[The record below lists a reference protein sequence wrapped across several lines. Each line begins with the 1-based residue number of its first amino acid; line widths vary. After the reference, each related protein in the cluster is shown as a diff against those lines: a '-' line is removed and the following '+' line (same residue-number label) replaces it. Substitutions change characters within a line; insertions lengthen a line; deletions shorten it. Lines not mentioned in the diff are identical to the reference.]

1 MEALGRIPAANSLHY
16 AHNAAVPE
24 HGAPVPMHLLE
35 REIYLDALNSGFAGL
50 AGGSGCIALVSG
62 EAGIGKTAL
71 IQAFTAERRQTARI
85 YWGGCEALFTPHP
98 LAPLHDIARQ
108 AGDGLPAL
116 VAAAG
121 NRDVIF
127 HATID
132 HLARGLK
139 ATIVVFED
147 VHWADEAT
155 LDLLKFL
162 GRRMQNLPV
171 MLIISYRDDEV
182 GVHHPLR
189 SVFGDLPVALLT
201 RVSLPSLS
209 ERAVRTM
216 ALRVGREAA
225 DLSRVTGGNPFF
237 VTEALAVA
245 AHEVPAT
252 VRDAVLARISRLS
265 ESARRVANL
274 AALVPGKL
282 ERWLLDAIVAPVAC
296 DVEECLAAGMVAGDN
311 FIAFRH
317 ELARHAVEDSLGVPL
332 RQLLHARILAA
343 LQSHEPVAMQI
354 ARLVHHADRA
364 GDSAAVLQFAP
375 AAADEAMSL
384 GAHRQAAAHL
394 ATALGHAQS
403 LSADEKALLLD
414 RLSYEYYLTGRIAEA
429 LGAMESCYG
438 LWKAAG
444 NRYKEG
450 DCLRWLS
457 RLSWFT
463 TDKVAADRYAA
474 MAVEILEPLAPGPEL
489 AMAYS
494 NLSQLHM
501 LADEAQESI
510 LAGNKALVLARALG
524 DVEIESHALNNI
536 GTIKL
541 AAQDSS
547 GRADLERS
555 LALALAG
562 GRCFHE
568 HAARAYGN
576 LATSAARARDFDRAR
591 RYFSEGI
598 AYCEERDLYS
608 WARYMTASRAETLLA
623 QGEWGAA
630 AEAAELISQDIQ
642 IAAVARI
649 PALVVLARVRLRRG
663 DPGVSKSLDE
673 AAELAFASGEVQRIG
688 PVVAAR
694 AEAAWLEGT
703 LVHSLDEIRRGY
715 TMTCKISDS
724 WMQGELA
731 FWLWRAGRLQEATEQ
746 IAQPWALQIAGDWQG
761 AAAEWQAINCPYERA
776 LALSECQSESAVR
789 EALLIFE
796 GLGAAPMAG
805 ITRRK
810 LRERGVRNI
819 PRGSHE
825 RTKQNPHQLTRR
837 QLQVLALLAEGC
849 RNAEIASRLFLSE
862 KTIDHHVSAVLEKLG
877 VRSRG
882 EAAAVA
888 NRLGLGASGDP
899 NHATKH

>member
-1 MEALGRIPAANSLHY
+1 
-16 AHNAAVPE
+16 
-24 HGAPVPMHLLE
+24 MHLLE
-35 REIYLDALNSGFAGL
+35 REIYLDALSSGFAGL
-50 AGGSGCIALVSG
+50 AQGSGCIALVSG

-71 IQAFTAERRQTARI
+71 IQEFTTERRQAARV

-108 AGDGLPAL
+108 AGGGLPA
-116 VAAAG
+116 VIAAAA
-121 NRDVIF
+121 NRELIF

-132 HLARGLK
+132 HLVQGLK

-155 LDLLKFL
+155 LDLIKFL
-162 GRRMQNLPV
+162 GRRMQHLPV

-189 SVFGDLPVALLT
+189 SVIGDLPVALLT

-209 ERAVRTM
+209 ESAVQTM
-216 ALRVGREAA
+216 AQLVGREAP
-225 DLSRVTGGNPFF
+225 DLCKVTGGNPFF

-245 AHEVPAT
+245 DHEVPAT

-265 ESARRVANL
+265 DSARRVANL
-274 AALVPGKL
+274 AALAPGKL
-282 ERWLLDAIVAPVAC
+282 ERWLLDAIVAPGAC
-296 DVEECLAAGMVAGDN
+296 DVEECLAAGMVARDDA
-311 FIAFRH
+311 IAFRH
-317 ELARHAVEDSLGVPL
+317 ELARHAVEESLAMPV
-332 RQLLHARILAA
+332 RQHLHARILAA
-343 LQSHEPVAMQI
+343 LQAHAPAAMQT

-364 GDSAAVLQFAP
+364 GDSTAVLRFAP
-375 AAADEAMSL
+375 VAADEAL
-384 GAHRQAAAHL
+384 NLCAHRQVAAHL
-394 ATALGHAQS
+394 ATALGHAAT
-403 LSADEKALLLD
+403 LSGEEKAMLLD
-414 RLSYEYYLTGRIAEA
+414 RLSYEYYLTGQIAEA
-429 LGAMESCYG
+429 ISARDSSLA

-457 RLSWFT
+457 RLAWFT
-463 TDKVAADRYAA
+463 TDKAAADRYAA
-474 MAVEILEPLAPGPEL
+474 MAVAILEPLAPRREL
-489 AMAYS
+489 AWAYS

-501 LADEAQESI
+501 LADEPEEALI
-510 LAGNKALVLARALG
+510 AGNKALALACTLG
-524 DVEIESHALNNI
+524 DSEIESHALNNV
-536 GTIKL
+536 GTTKL
-541 AAQDSS
+541 AAQDLS
-547 GRADLERS
+547 GRVDLERS

-562 GRCFHE
+562 GSSFQE

-576 LATSAARARDFDRAR
+576 MATSAARARDFDRAR
-591 RYFSEGI
+591 RYFAEGI
-598 AYCEERDLYS
+598 AYCEKRDLYA
-608 WARYMTASRAETLLA
+608 WVRYMTASRAETLLA
-623 QGEWGAA
+623 QGEWDAA
-630 AEAAELISQDIQ
+630 AEAAELISQDIK

-649 PALVVLARVRLRRG
+649 PALVVLGRVRLRRG
-663 DPGVSKSLDE
+663 DPGVSKTLAE

-694 AEAAWLEGT
+694 AEAAWVEST
-703 LVHSLDEIRRGY
+703 LADSLDEITRGY
-715 TMTCKISDS
+715 QMSCKISDS

-731 FWLWRAGRLQEATEQ
+731 FWLWRAGRLKEIPEQ

-761 AAAEWQAINCPYERA
+761 AAAAWEALNCPYERA
-776 LALSECQSESAVR
+776 LALAECKNESAVR
-789 EALLIFE
+789 TALQIFE
-796 GLGAAPMAG
+796 SLGASPMAG

-849 RNAEIASRLFLSE
+849 RNAEIAGRLFVTE
-862 KTIDHHVSAVLEKLG
+862 KTVDHHVSAVLEKLQ

-888 NRLGLGASGDP
+888 NRLGLGASGKP
-899 NHATKH
+899 IQAAKR

>member
-1 MEALGRIPAANSLHY
+1 
-16 AHNAAVPE
+16 
-24 HGAPVPMHLLE
+24 MHLLE

-50 AGGSGCIALVSG
+50 VQGSGCIALVSG

-71 IQAFTAERRQTARI
+71 IQEFTTQHRQAARV

-108 AGDGLPAL
+108 AGGGLPAII
-116 VAAAG
+116 AAAT
-121 NRDVIF
+121 NRDLIF

-132 HLARGLK
+132 HLAQGLK

-155 LDLLKFL
+155 LDLIKFL
-162 GRRMQNLPV
+162 GRRMQRLPV

-189 SVFGDLPVALLT
+189 SVIGDLPVALLS
-201 RVSLPSLS
+201 RLSLPSLS
-209 ERAVRTM
+209 DSAVQTM
-216 ALRVGREAA
+216 ALRVGRESA
-225 DLSRVTGGNPFF
+225 DLCKVTGGNPFF

-245 AHEVPAT
+245 DHEVPAT

-274 AALVPGKL
+274 AALAPGKL
-282 ERWLLDAIVAPVAC
+282 ERWLLDAILPPDAC
-296 DVEECLAAGMVAGDN
+296 DVEECLAAGMVARDN
-311 FIAFRH
+311 AIAFRH
-317 ELARHAVEDSLGVPL
+317 ELARHAVEESLAMPV
-332 RQLLHARILAA
+332 RQHLHARILAA
-343 LQSHEPVAMQI
+343 LQAHASAAVQT
-354 ARLVHHADRA
+354 ARLVHHADGA
-364 GDSAAVLQFAP
+364 GDSAAVLRFAP
-375 AAADEAMSL
+375 VAADEAL
-384 GAHRQAAAHL
+384 NLCAHRQVAAHL
-394 ATALGHAQS
+394 TTALAHAAT
-403 LSADEKALLLD
+403 LSAQEKALLLD
-414 RLSYEYYLTGRIAEA
+414 RLSYECYLTGQISEA
-429 LGAMESCYG
+429 ISATESSLA
-438 LWKAAG
+438 LWQAAG
-444 NRYKEG
+444 NVYKEG

-457 RLSWFT
+457 RLTWFT
-463 TDKVAADRYAA
+463 TDKAAADRYAA
-474 MAVEILEPLAPGPEL
+474 MAVALLEPLAPGREL

-501 LADEAQESI
+501 LADEPEESI
-510 LAGNKALVLARALG
+510 LAGGKALVLARALG
-524 DVEIESHALNNI
+524 DTEIESHALNNV
-536 GTIKL
+536 GTTKL

-547 GRADLERS
+547 GLADLERS

-562 GRCFHE
+562 GCSSFQE

-576 LATSAARARDFDRAR
+576 LATSAARSRDFTRAR
-591 RYFSEGI
+591 HYFKEGI
-598 AYCEERDLYS
+598 AYCEKRDLYA
-608 WARYMTASRAETLLA
+608 WVRYMTASRAETLLA
-623 QGEWGAA
+623 QGEWDAA
-630 AEAAELISQDIQ
+630 AEAAELISQDIK

-663 DPGVSKSLDE
+663 DPGVSKALDE
-673 AAELAFASGEVQRIG
+673 AAELAFASGEVQRIA

-694 AEAAWLEGT
+694 AEAAWIEGT
-703 LVHSLDEIRRGY
+703 LAESLDEIRRGY
-715 TMTCKISDS
+715 KMTCKISDS

-731 FWLWRAGRLQEATEQ
+731 FWLWRAGRLQEPTEH
-746 IAQPWALQIAGDWQG
+746 IAEPWALQIAGDWQG
-761 AAAEWQAINCPYERA
+761 AAEAWEAINCPYERA
-776 LALSECQSESAVR
+776 LALAECKNESAVR
-789 EALLIFE
+789 TALQIFE

-810 LRERGVRNI
+810 LREQGVRNI

-837 QLQVLALLAEGC
+837 QLQVLGLLAEGC
-849 RNAEIASRLFLSE
+849 RNAEIAGRLFVTE
-862 KTIDHHVSAVLEKLG
+862 KTVDHHVSAVLEKLQ

-888 NRLGLGASGDP
+888 NRLGLGA
-899 NHATKH
+899 K

>member
-1 MEALGRIPAANSLHY
+1 
-16 AHNAAVPE
+16 
-24 HGAPVPMHLLE
+24 MHLLE
-35 REIYLDALNSGFAGL
+35 REIYLDALSSGFAAL
-50 AGGSGCIALVSG
+50 AQGSGCIALVSG

-71 IQAFTAERRQTARI
+71 IQEFTAQRRNAARV

-108 AGDGLPAL
+108 AGGGLPA
-116 VAAAG
+116 VIAAAS
-121 NRDVIF
+121 NRDLIF
-127 HATID
+127 HATMD
-132 HLARGLK
+132 HLVQGLK

-155 LDLLKFL
+155 LDLIKFL
-162 GRRMQNLPV
+162 GRRMQGLPV

-189 SVFGDLPVALLT
+189 SVIGDLPVALLT
-201 RVSLPSLS
+201 RLCLPSLS
-209 ERAVRTM
+209 EAAVQTM
-216 ALRVGREAA
+216 ANRVGRVAA
-225 DLSRVTGGNPFF
+225 DLCKVTGGNPFF

-245 AHEVPAT
+245 DHEVPAT
-252 VRDAVLARISRLS
+252 VRDAVLARISRLCN
-265 ESARRVANL
+265 SARAVANL

-282 ERWLLDAIVAPVAC
+282 ERWLLEAIVAPAAS
-296 DVEECLAAGMVAGDN
+296 DVEECLAAGMVARDQS
-311 FIAFRH
+311 IAFRH
-317 ELARHAVEDSLGVPL
+317 ELARHAVEESLAMPV
-332 RQLLHARILAA
+332 RQDLHARILAA
-343 LQSHEPVAMQI
+343 LQTHAPAALQT

-364 GDSAAVLQFAP
+364 GDSAAVLRFAP
-375 AAADEAMSL
+375 AAADEALTL
-384 GAHRQAAAHL
+384 GAHRQVAAHL
-394 ATALGHAQS
+394 ATALSHAAT
-403 LSADEKALLLD
+403 LNDDAKALLLD
-414 RLSYEYYLTGRIAEA
+414 RLSYECYLTGQIAEA
-429 LGAMESCYG
+429 VSARESSYA

-450 DCLRWLS
+450 DALRWLS
-457 RLSWFT
+457 RLVWFT
-463 TDKVAADRYAA
+463 TDKAAADRFAA
-474 MAVEILEPLAPGPEL
+474 MAVAILEPLAPGREL

-501 LADEAQESI
+501 LADEPKESLI
-510 LAGNKALVLARALG
+510 AGGKALALACTLG
-524 DVEIESHALNNI
+524 DSEIESHALNNI
-536 GTIKL
+536 GTTKL
-541 AAQDSS
+541 AAQDLS
-547 GRADLERS
+547 GLADLERS

-562 GRCFHE
+562 GFHE

-576 LATSAARARDFDRAR
+576 MATSAARARDFARAR

-598 AYCEERDLYS
+598 AYCEERDLYA
-608 WARYMTASRAETLLA
+608 WVRYMTASRAETLLA
-623 QGEWGAA
+623 QGEWDAA
-630 AEAAELISQDIQ
+630 AEAAELISQDIK

-663 DPGVSKSLDE
+663 DPGVSKALDE
-673 AAELAFASGEVQRIG
+673 AAELAFASGEVQRIS

-703 LVHSLDEIRRGY
+703 LADSLDEIARGY
-715 TMTCKISDS
+715 KMTCKISDS

-731 FWLWRAGRLQEATEQ
+731 FWLWRAGRLKEPTEQ

-761 AAAEWQAINCPYERA
+761 AAAEWEAMNCPYERA
-776 LALSECQSESAVR
+776 LALAECKEESAVR
-789 EALLIFE
+789 TALQIFE

-805 ITRRK
+805 ITRRR

-819 PRGSHE
+819 PRGQHE

-849 RNAEIASRLFLSE
+849 RNAEIAGRLFLSE
-862 KTIDHHVSAVLEKLG
+862 KTIDHHVSAVLEKLQ
-877 VRSRG
+877 VHSRG

-888 NRLGLGASGDP
+888 NRLGLGAAGKSGAKP
-899 NHATKH
+899 VAAPTRGAAKPLNP

>member
-1 MEALGRIPAANSLHY
+1 
-16 AHNAAVPE
+16 
-24 HGAPVPMHLLE
+24 MHLLE
-35 REIYLDALNSGFAGL
+35 REIYLDALNTGFAGL
-50 AGGSGCIALVSG
+50 ARGSGCIALVSG

-71 IQAFTAERRQTARI
+71 IHEFTATRRQAARV

-108 AGDGLPAL
+108 AGGGLPAI
-116 VAAAG
+116 VAAAA

-155 LDLLKFL
+155 LDLIKFL

-189 SVFGDLPVALLT
+189 SVIGDLPVALLT

-209 ERAVRTM
+209 EKAVQAM
-216 ALRVGREAA
+216 ALLVGREAA
-225 DLSRVTGGNPFF
+225 DLCQVTGGNPFF

-265 ESARRVANL
+265 ESARRVVDL
-274 AALVPGKL
+274 AALAPGKL
-282 ERWLLDAIVAPVAC
+282 ERWLLDAIVAPDAC
-296 DVEECLAAGMVAGDN
+296 DIEECLAAGMVARDN
-311 FIAFRH
+311 AIAFRH
-317 ELARHAVEDSLGVPL
+317 ELARHAVEESLVVPV
-332 RQLLHARILAA
+332 RQHLHAQIFAA
-343 LQSHEPVAMQI
+343 LQSNESAAVKTS
-354 ARLVHHADRA
+354 RLVHHADRA
-364 GDSAAVLQFAP
+364 GDSTAVLRFAP
-375 AAADEAMSL
+375 AAADEAISL
-384 GAHRQAAAHL
+384 GAHRQAASHL
-394 ATALGHAQS
+394 ATALRHAAG
-403 LSADEKALLLD
+403 LSAEEKALLLD
-414 RLSYEYYLTGRIAEA
+414 RLSYECYLTGRIADA
-429 LGAMESCYG
+429 LESRQSSYD

-444 NRYKEG
+444 NRFKEG

-463 TDKVAADRYAA
+463 TDKGAADRYAA
-474 MAVEILEPLAPGPEL
+474 MAVAILEPLTPGAEL

-501 LADEAQESI
+501 LADEPEESV
-510 LAGNKALVLARALG
+510 LAGNKALALARTLG

-536 GTIKL
+536 GTTKL
-541 AAQDSS
+541 AAQDPS

-555 LALALAG
+555 LELALAG

-576 LATSAARARDFDRAR
+576 LATSAARAREFDLAR

-623 QGEWGAA
+623 QGEWDAA
-630 AEAAELISQDIQ
+630 AEAAELISQDAG

-663 DPGVSKSLDE
+663 DPGVSKTLDE
-673 AAELAFASGEVQRIG
+673 AAELAFASEEVQRIA
-688 PVVAAR
+688 PLVAVR

-703 LVHSLDEIRRGY
+703 LADSLDEIRRGY

-746 IAQPWALQIAGDWQG
+746 IARPWALQIAGDWHG
-761 AAAEWQAINCPYERA
+761 AALAWEQINCPYERA
-776 LALSECQSESAVR
+776 MALAECGDESSVR
-789 EALLIFE
+789 AALQIFE
-796 GLGAAPMAG
+796 HLGAAPMAG

-819 PRGSHE
+819 PRGSHD

-837 QLQVLALLAEGC
+837 QLQVLGLLAEGC
-849 RNAEIASRLFLSE
+849 RNAEIAGRLFLSE
-862 KTIDHHVSAVLEKLG
+862 KTIDHHVSAVLEKLQ

-888 NRLGLGASGDP
+888 NRLGLA
-899 NHATKH
+899 AKQ

>member
-1 MEALGRIPAANSLHY
+1 
-16 AHNAAVPE
+16 
-24 HGAPVPMHLLE
+24 MHLLE

-50 AGGSGCIALVSG
+50 AKGSGCLALVSG

-71 IQAFTAERRQTARI
+71 IQEFTAQRRQAARV

-108 AGDGLPAL
+108 AGGGLPAII
-116 VAAAG
+116 AAAA
-121 NRDVIF
+121 NRDLIF
-127 HATID
+127 RATID
-132 HLARGLK
+132 HLMQGLK

-155 LDLLKFL
+155 LDLIKFL
-162 GRRMQNLPV
+162 GRRMQHLPV

-189 SVFGDLPVALLT
+189 SVIGDLPVALLT
-201 RVSLPSLS
+201 RLSLPSLS
-209 ERAVRTM
+209 ESAVQIM
-216 ALRVGREAA
+216 AQRVGREAA
-225 DLSRVTGGNPFF
+225 DLCKVTGGNPFF

-274 AALVPGKL
+274 AALAPGKL
-282 ERWLLDAIVAPVAC
+282 ERWLLDAIIAPDAC
-296 DVEECLAAGMVAGDN
+296 DVEECLAAGMVARDN
-311 FIAFRH
+311 AIAFRH
-317 ELARHAVEDSLGVPL
+317 ELARHAVEESLAMPV
-332 RQLLHARILAA
+332 RQHLHARILAA
-343 LQSHEPVAMQI
+343 LQAHAPAALQT
-354 ARLVHHADRA
+354 ARMVHHADRA
-364 GDSAAVLQFAP
+364 GDSTAVLRFAP
-375 AAADEAMSL
+375 AAADEALAL
-384 GAHRQAAAHL
+384 GAHRQVAAHL
-394 ATALGHAQS
+394 TTALGHAAS
-403 LSADEKALLLD
+403 LSAEEKAELLD
-414 RLSYEYYLTGRIAEA
+414 RLSYECYLTGQIAEA
-429 LGAMESCYG
+429 FSARESSLA

-450 DCLRWLS
+450 NCLRWLS
-457 RLSWFT
+457 RLAWFT
-463 TDKVAADRYAA
+463 TDKAAADRYAA
-474 MAVEILEPLAPGPEL
+474 MAVAVLEPLVPGREL

-501 LADEAQESI
+501 LADEPKEALI
-510 LAGNKALVLARALG
+510 AGDKALALARTLG
-524 DVEIESHALNNI
+524 DSEIESHALNNV
-536 GTIKL
+536 GTTKL
-541 AAQDSS
+541 AAQDLS

-562 GRCFHE
+562 GRCFDE

-591 RYFSEGI
+591 RYFAEGI

-608 WARYMTASRAETLLA
+608 WVRYMTASRAETLLA
-623 QGEWGAA
+623 QGEWDAA
-630 AEAAELISQDIQ
+630 AEAAELISQDTK

-663 DPGVSKSLDE
+663 DPGVSKTLDE
-673 AAELAFASGEVQRIG
+673 AAELAFASAEVQRIG

-694 AEAAWLEGT
+694 AEAAWVEGT
-703 LVHSLDEIRRGY
+703 LADSLDEITRGY
-715 TMTCKISDS
+715 QMSCKISDS

-731 FWLWRAGRLQEATEQ
+731 FWLWRAGRLKEVTEQ

-761 AAAEWQAINCPYERA
+761 AAAAWEAINCPYERA
-776 LALSECQSESAVR
+776 LALAECKNESAVR
-789 EALLIFE
+789 TALQIFE

-805 ITRRK
+805 ITRRR

-849 RNAEIASRLFLSE
+849 RNAEIAGRLFVTE
-862 KTIDHHVSAVLEKLG
+862 KTVDHHVSAVLEKLQ

-888 NRLGLGASGDP
+888 NRLGLSAPGKPDRVS
-899 NHATKH
+899 KH

>member
-1 MEALGRIPAANSLHY
+1 
-16 AHNAAVPE
+16 
-24 HGAPVPMHLLE
+24 MHLLE

-50 AGGSGCIALVSG
+50 ANGGGCIALVSG

-71 IQAFTAERRQTARI
+71 IQEFTAERRRGARV

-108 AGDGLPAL
+108 AGGGLPA
-116 VAAAG
+116 VIASAT
-121 NRDVIF
+121 NRDIIF

-132 HLARGLK
+132 HLMQGLK

-155 LDLLKFL
+155 LDFIKFL
-162 GRRMQNLPV
+162 GRRMRHLPV

-182 GVHHPLR
+182 GMHHPLR
-189 SVFGDLPVALLT
+189 SVIGDLPVALLT
-201 RVSLPSLS
+201 RLSLPSLS
-209 ERAVRTM
+209 DGAVQTL
-216 ALRVGREAA
+216 AQRVGRESA
-225 DLSRVTGGNPFF
+225 DLCRVTGGNPFF

-282 ERWLLDAIVAPVAC
+282 ERWLLDVIVAPDAC
-296 DVEECLAAGMVAGDN
+296 DVEECLAAGMVARDN
-311 FIAFRH
+311 AIAFRH
-317 ELARHAVEDSLGVPL
+317 ELARHAVEESLAMPV
-332 RQLLHARILAA
+332 RQHLHARILAA
-343 LQSHEPVAMQI
+343 LQAHAPADTQT

-364 GDSAAVLQFAP
+364 GDSSAVLRFAP
-375 AAADEAMSL
+375 LAADQAL
-384 GAHRQAAAHL
+384 NLCAHRQVAAHL
-394 ATALGHAQS
+394 ATALAHAAS
-403 LSADEKALLLD
+403 LGAEERAPLLD
-414 RLSYEYYLTGRIAEA
+414 RLSYECYLTGQIHEA
-429 LGAMESCYG
+429 ISATESSLA
-438 LWKAAG
+438 LWQAAG
-444 NRYKEG
+444 NPYKEG

-457 RLSWFT
+457 RLTWFT
-463 TDKVAADRYAA
+463 TNKAAADRYAA
-474 MAVEILEPLAPGPEL
+474 MAVALLEPLAPGREL
-489 AMAYS
+489 AWAYS

-501 LADEAQESI
+501 LADEPEAALI
-510 LAGNKALVLARALG
+510 AGDKALALARTLG
-524 DVEIESHALNNI
+524 DAEIESHALNNV
-536 GTIKL
+536 GTTKL

-555 LALALAG
+555 LALALEG
-562 GRCFHE
+562 GFQE

-576 LATSAARARDFDRAR
+576 LATSAARARDFTRAR
-591 RYFSEGI
+591 HYFSEGI
-598 AYCEERDLYS
+598 AYCEKRDLYA
-608 WARYMTASRAETLLA
+608 WVRYMTASRAETLLA
-623 QGEWGAA
+623 QGEWDEA
-630 AEAAELISQDIQ
+630 AEAAELISQDIK

-663 DPGVSKSLDE
+663 DPGVSKALDE
-673 AAELAFASGEVQRIG
+673 AAELAFASGEVQRIA

-694 AEAAWLEGT
+694 AEAAWTEGT
-703 LVHSLDEIRRGY
+703 LADSLDEIRRGY

-731 FWLWRAGRLQEATEQ
+731 FWLWRAGRLKEATEQ
-746 IAQPWALQIAGDWQG
+746 IAGPWALQIAGDWQG
-761 AAAEWQAINCPYERA
+761 AAAAWEAIHCPYEQAIA
-776 LALSECQSESAVR
+776 LAECKNESAVR
-789 EALLIFE
+789 TALQIFE

-810 LRERGVRNI
+810 LREQGVRNI

-825 RTKQNPHQLTRR
+825 RTRQNPHQLTRR

-849 RNAEIASRLFLSE
+849 RNAEIAGRLFVTE
-862 KTIDHHVSAVLEKLG
+862 KTVDHHVSAVLEKLQ

-888 NRLGLGASGDP
+888 NRLGLVASVKP
-899 NHATKH
+899 VQK

>member
-1 MEALGRIPAANSLHY
+1 MQ
-16 AHNAAVPE
+16 
-24 HGAPVPMHLLE
+24 LLE
-35 REIYLDALNSGFAGL
+35 REIYLDALKSGFAGL
-50 AGGSGCIALVSG
+50 SRGSGCIALVSG

-71 IQAFTAERRQTARI
+71 IQEFTAERRQAARV

-108 AGDGLPAL
+108 AGGELPAV
-116 VAAAG
+116 VAAAV

-155 LDLLKFL
+155 LDLIKFL
-162 GRRMQNLPV
+162 GRRIQNLSV

-182 GVHHPLR
+182 GMHHPLR
-189 SVFGDLPVALLT
+189 SVIGDLPVSLLT

-209 ERAVRTM
+209 DDAVQAM
-216 ALRVGREAA
+216 ALRVGRAA
-225 DLSRVTGGNPFF
+225 AELCRVTGGNPFF

-265 ESARRVANL
+265 ASARRVANL

-282 ERWLLDAIVAPVAC
+282 ERRLLDVIVAPDAR
-296 DVEECLAAGMVAGDN
+296 DLEECLAAGMVARDDAIG
-311 FIAFRH
+311 FRH
-317 ELARHAVEDSLGVPL
+317 ELARQAVEESLAIPV
-332 RQLLHARILAA
+332 QQQIHTRILAA
-343 LQSHEPVAMQI
+343 LRSHESTAMQT

-364 GDSAAVLQFAP
+364 GDSAAVLRFAP
-375 AAADEAMSL
+375 AAADEAVNL

-394 ATALGHAQS
+394 ATALQHGAT
-403 LSADEKALLLD
+403 LTAEAKAMLLD
-414 RLSYEYYLTGRIAEA
+414 RLSCEYYLTGRIVEA
-429 LGAMESCYG
+429 ISARESSYK
-438 LWKAAG
+438 LWKGIG
-444 NRYKEG
+444 NRYREG

-463 TDKVAADRYAA
+463 ADKAAADRYAA
-474 MAVEILEPLAPGPEL
+474 TAVAILESLQPGPEL

-501 LADEAQESI
+501 LADEPQQSI
-510 LAGNKALVLARALG
+510 IAGGKALALARTLG
-524 DVEIESHALNNI
+524 DTEIESHALNNI
-536 GTIKL
+536 GTTKL
-541 AAQDSS
+541 AAQDLS

-555 LALALAG
+555 LELALAG
-562 GRCFHE
+562 GRRFHE

-576 LATSAARARDFDRAR
+576 LATSSARARDFDRAM
-591 RYFSEGI
+591 RYFSKGI

-608 WARYMTASRAETLLA
+608 WARYMTASRAETFLA
-623 QGEWGAA
+623 QGEWDAA
-630 AEAAELISQDIQ
+630 AEAAELISQNID

-663 DPGVSKSLDE
+663 DPGVSKILDE
-673 AAELAFASGEVQRIG
+673 AAELAFASGEVQRIA
-688 PVVAAR
+688 PVVGAR

-703 LVHSLDEIRRGY
+703 LVDSLDEIRRGY
-715 TMTCKISDS
+715 TMSCKISDR

-731 FWLWRAGRLQEATEQ
+731 FWLWRAGRLPEAMGD
-746 IAQPWALQIAGDWQG
+746 IARPWALQIAGDWDG
-761 AAAEWQAINCPYERA
+761 AAAGWEAINCPYERA
-776 LALSECQSESAVR
+776 LALGECKDER
-789 EALLIFE
+789 ALRAALQIFE
-796 GLGAAPMAG
+796 DLGAAPMAG
-805 ITRRK
+805 ITRRR

-819 PRGSHE
+819 PRGSHD
-825 RTKQNPHQLTRR
+825 RTKQNPHHLTRR
-837 QLQVLALLAEGC
+837 QLQVLGLLAEGC
-849 RNAEIASRLFLSE
+849 RNAEIAGRLFLSE
-862 KTIDHHVSAVLEKLG
+862 KTVDHHVSAVLEKLQ

-888 NRLGLGASGDP
+888 HRLGLSASGNQVNP
-899 NHATKH
+899 AKQ

>member
-1 MEALGRIPAANSLHY
+1 
-16 AHNAAVPE
+16 
-24 HGAPVPMHLLE
+24 MHLLE

-50 AGGSGCIALVSG
+50 AQGSGCIALVSG

-71 IQAFTAERRQTARI
+71 IQEFTTQRRQAARV

-108 AGDGLPAL
+108 AGGGLPA
-116 VAAAG
+116 VIAAAA
-121 NRDVIF
+121 NRDLIF

-132 HLARGLK
+132 HLVQGLK

-155 LDLLKFL
+155 LDLIKFL
-162 GRRMQNLPV
+162 GRRMQHLPV

-189 SVFGDLPVALLT
+189 SVIGDLPVALLR

-209 ERAVRTM
+209 ESAVQIM

-225 DLSRVTGGNPFF
+225 DLCKVTGGNPFF

-245 AHEVPAT
+245 DHEVPAT

-265 ESARRVANL
+265 DPARAVANL
-274 AALVPGKL
+274 AALAPGKL
-282 ERWLLDAIVAPVAC
+282 ERWLLDAIVAPAAR
-296 DVEECLAAGMVAGDN
+296 DVEECLAAGMVARDN
-311 FIAFRH
+311 AIAFRH
-317 ELARHAVEDSLGVPL
+317 ELARHAVEESLGVPV
-332 RQLLHARILAA
+332 RQHLHARILAA
-343 LQSHEPVAMQI
+343 LQAHAPGAMPT

-364 GDSAAVLQFAP
+364 GDSTAVLRFAP
-375 AAADEAMSL
+375 AAADEALSL
-384 GAHRQAAAHL
+384 GAHRQVAAHL
-394 ATALGHAQS
+394 TTALGHAAA
-403 LSADEKALLLD
+403 LSAEEKAELLD
-414 RLSYEYYLTGRIAEA
+414 RLSYECYLTGQIAEA
-429 LGAMESCYG
+429 FSARESSLA

-450 DCLRWLS
+450 NCLRWLS
-457 RLSWFT
+457 RLAWFT
-463 TDKVAADRYAA
+463 TDKAAADRYAA
-474 MAVEILEPLAPGPEL
+474 MAVAILEPLVPGREL

-501 LADEAQESI
+501 LADEPGAALI
-510 LAGNKALVLARALG
+510 AGGKALALARTLG
-524 DVEIESHALNNI
+524 DSEIESHALNNV
-536 GTIKL
+536 GTTKL
-541 AAQDSS
+541 AAQDLS

-562 GRCFHE
+562 GRRFDE

-591 RYFSEGI
+591 RYFAEGI
-598 AYCEERDLYS
+598 AYCEERELYS
-608 WARYMTASRAETLLA
+608 WVRYMTASRAETLLA
-623 QGEWGAA
+623 QGEWDAA
-630 AEAAELISQDIQ
+630 AEAAELISQDLK

-663 DPGVSKSLDE
+663 DPGVAKTLDE
-673 AAELAFASGEVQRIG
+673 AAELAFASGEVQRIS
-688 PVVAAR
+688 PAIAAR

-703 LVHSLDEIRRGY
+703 LADSLDEITRGFQ
-715 TMTCKISDS
+715 MTCKISDS

-731 FWLWRAGRLQEATEQ
+731 FWLWRAGRLKETSVQ

-761 AAAEWQAINCPYERA
+761 AAAAWEAIKCPYERA
-776 LALSECQSESAVR
+776 LALAECKSESAVR
-789 EALLIFE
+789 TALQIFE

-810 LRERGVRNI
+810 LRERGVRNV

-837 QLQVLALLAEGC
+837 QLQVLALLAEGR
-849 RNAEIASRLFLSE
+849 RNAEIAGRLFLSE
-862 KTIDHHVSAVLEKLG
+862 KTIDHHVSAVLEKLQ

-888 NRLGLGASGDP
+888 NRLGLGAAGARLTP
-899 NHATKH
+899 TK

>member
-1 MEALGRIPAANSLHY
+1 
-16 AHNAAVPE
+16 
-24 HGAPVPMHLLE
+24 MHLLE
-35 REIYLDALNSGFAGL
+35 REIYLDALNLAFAGL
-50 AGGSGCIALVSG
+50 AQGNGCIALVSG

-71 IQAFTAERRQTARI
+71 IQEFTAERRQAARV

-108 AGDGLPAL
+108 AGGRLPAII
-116 VAAAG
+116 ATAT
-121 NRDVIF
+121 NRDLIF

-132 HLARGLK
+132 HLVQGLK

-155 LDLLKFL
+155 LDLIKFL
-162 GRRMQNLPV
+162 GRRMQRLPV

-189 SVFGDLPVALLT
+189 SVIGDLPVALLT
-201 RVSLPSLS
+201 RLSLPSLS
-209 ERAVRTM
+209 ESAVQAMAQRA
-216 ALRVGREAA
+216 GKEAA
-225 DLSRVTGGNPFF
+225 DLCRVTGGNPFF

-265 ESARRVANL
+265 GSARRVANI
-274 AALVPGKL
+274 AALAPGKL
-282 ERWLLDAIVAPVAC
+282 ERWLLDAIVAPDAC
-296 DVEECLAAGMVAGDN
+296 DVEECLAAGMVARDN
-311 FIAFRH
+311 AIAFRH
-317 ELARHAVEDSLGVPL
+317 EIARHAVEESLAMPV
-332 RQLLHARILAA
+332 REHLHARILAA
-343 LQSHEPVAMQI
+343 LQAHAPAGMQT

-364 GDSAAVLQFAP
+364 GDSAAVLRYAP
-375 AAADEAMSL
+375 LAADEAL
-384 GAHRQAAAHL
+384 NLCAHRQVAAHL
-394 ATALGHAQS
+394 ATALGHAAN
-403 LSADEKALLLD
+403 LGAEEKALLLD
-414 RLSYEYYLTGRIAEA
+414 RLSYECYLTGQIADA
-429 LGAMESCYG
+429 FCARESSYK
-438 LWKAAG
+438 LWQAAG

-457 RLSWFT
+457 RLAWFT
-463 TDKVAADRYAA
+463 TDKAAADRYAA
-474 MAVEILEPLAPGPEL
+474 MAVALLEPLAPGREL
-489 AMAYS
+489 AWAYS

-501 LADEAQESI
+501 LADEPGAALI
-510 LAGNKALVLARALG
+510 AGGKALALARTLG
-524 DVEIESHALNNI
+524 DSEIESHALNNV
-536 GTIKL
+536 GTTKL
-541 AAQDSS
+541 AAQDLS

-562 GRCFHE
+562 GCSSFQE

-576 LATSAARARDFDRAR
+576 MATSAARARDFTRAR
-591 RYFSEGI
+591 HYFSEGI
-598 AYCEERDLYS
+598 AYCQQRDLYA
-608 WARYMTASRAETLLA
+608 WVRYMTASRAETLLA
-623 QGEWGAA
+623 QGEWDAA
-630 AEAAELISQDIQ
+630 AEAAELISQDIK

-663 DPGVSKSLDE
+663 DPGVSKALDE
-673 AAELAFASGEVQRIG
+673 AAELAFASGEVQRIS

-694 AEAAWLEGT
+694 AEAAWMEGT
-703 LVHSLDEIRRGY
+703 LADSLDEIRCGY

-731 FWLWRAGRLQEATEQ
+731 FWLWRAGRLTEATEQ
-746 IAQPWALQIAGDWQG
+746 IAQPWALQIAGEWQG
-761 AAAEWQAINCPYERA
+761 AAAAWEAINCPYEQA
-776 LALSECQSESAVR
+776 LALAECKNDSAVR
-789 EALLIFE
+789 RALQIFE
-796 GLGAAPMAG
+796 GLGAAPIAA

-837 QLQVLALLAEGC
+837 QLQVLGLLAEGR

-862 KTIDHHVSAVLEKLG
+862 KTIDHHVSAVLEKLH

-888 NRLGLGASGDP
+888 NRLGLGGVAVKP